1 MRILA
6 LEEEGCP
13 EGLGLGNGAG
23 EKEGGRCAFRD
34 EKSAKAT
41 KKPKEKP
48 PKATKRPLAGKKLSI
63 PTPSESPQWPL
74 PPLLSPDHEELPQE
88 GGVYWALLGFSG
100 SDLLGCRGVVVR
112 VGP

>member
-1 MRILA
+1 MELFSLIT
-6 LEEEGCP
+6 
-13 EGLGLGNGAG
+13 
-23 EKEGGRCAFRD
+23 
-34 EKSAKAT
+34 KSLVNADLKG
-41 KKPKEKP
+41 KFSGPIYWVS
-48 PKATKRPLAGKKLSI
+48 KKLSI